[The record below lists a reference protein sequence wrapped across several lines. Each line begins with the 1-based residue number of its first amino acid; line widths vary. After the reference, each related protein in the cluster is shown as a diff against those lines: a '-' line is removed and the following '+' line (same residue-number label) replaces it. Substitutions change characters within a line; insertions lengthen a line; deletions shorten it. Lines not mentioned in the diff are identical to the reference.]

1 MFFYCSS
8 CVISHTIKCKQK
20 VLNLCR
26 LRRPVRKGHF
36 FTSFSRKILGTKTM
50 DVWDKTAPITN
61 SQFFCA
67 LVYSKVFLV
76 QDWAGRHTWITVGIH
91 LFSPCTNMD
100 GHSSESKWGS
110 VGWQSH
116 PRQWNMVGGAWG
128 SLSNLRNLKLC
139 QWKGEYSSKL
149 LLFILSSIKNM
160 RARAVSD
167 PSLYFSYKSLNLYQ
181 FCSG

>member
-1 MFFYCSS
+1 MTCSLYSACFTSNFSQCLMFFCCSS

-36 FTSFSRKILGTKTM
+36 FTSFSRKILGTKMM
-50 DVWDKTAPITN
+50 DVWDKTAPTTN

-76 QDWAGRHTWITVGIH
+76 QDWAGRRTWITVGIH

-100 GHSSESKWGS
+100 GRSSESKWGS

-116 PRQWNMVGGAWG
+116 PRQWNMRGG
-128 SLSNLRNLKLC
+128 LRV
-139 QWKGEYSSKL
+139 
-149 LLFILSSIKNM
+149 F
-160 RARAVSD
+160 V
-167 PSLYFSYKSLNLYQ
+167 Q
-181 FCSG
+181 FKKF